1 MYIKQPRFNLKL
13 YALFYFTWY
22 DSHNDSAWYDSHI
35 DSSWYDSHKDI
46 KCWRHSQTCVTF
58 TTNARQ
64 GAMIVLV
71 RRYCTL

>member
-1 MYIKQPRFNLKL
+1 MYMKQPRFNLQL
-13 YALFYFTWY
+13 YALFIVLHGMTVIMTA
-22 DSHNDSAWYDSHI
+22 SAWYDSHN
-35 DSSWYDSHKDI
+35 DI